1 MTTDLIPKKL
11 GWEPYIYLVYL
22 SFLFFQPLYEPGNA
36 LDWVL
41 IGLMIA
47 LFLPVY
53 FWTWRAPGKR
63 ALWGVAGMTLLGAL
77 STPLNPGASSFYIYA
92 AAAAAFTGPPRFA
105 AKVVGVIFTLG
116 LLSAAFSGIPWPYW
130 LAAFAPALIFVPI
143 IGGVNIFQAE
153 KARANAKL
161 RLAHDEISRLA
172 KVAERERIARDLHD
186 LLGHTLSSIT
196 LKSELA
202 SRLALADPVRAE
214 REMREVAQV
223 SRGALK
229 EVREAVSGYRARNLA
244 GELTHAREMLAA
256 TGVRLEYFAEPLNLP
271 PVQEGTLALALREAV
286 TNVVRHA
293 HASVCMVRLLRVGD
307 EVRLEVVDNG
317 LGKCAPDG
325 AGLSGMGE
333 RAELLGGRLGGREKC
348 RGDTAPV
355 DFTAGRKTS
364 CFRRLTRKPGRM
376 IRIVIA
382 EDQGMVLGA
391 LAALLEAQGRP
402 RGRGSSA

>member
-1 MTTDLIPKKL
+1 MTTERIPKKL
-11 GWEPYIYLVYL
+11 GREPYIYLVYL

-36 LDWVL
+36 LDWAL
-41 IGLMIA
+41 IALIIA

-63 ALWGVAGMTLLGAL
+63 ALWGVAGMALLGGL
-77 STPLNPGASSFYIYA
+77 FTPLNSGASGLYIYA

-105 AKVVGVIFTLG
+105 ARVVGGIFALG
-116 LLSAAFSGIPWPYW
+116 LLSAALSGIPWPYW

-161 RLAHDEISRLA
+161 RLAHDEIERLA

-202 SRLALADPVRAE
+202 SRLAPVDPVRAE

-244 GELTHAREMLAA
+244 GELTHARKLLAA

-271 PVQEGTLALALREAV
+271 PVQASTLALALREAV

-293 HASVCMVRLLRVGD
+293 HASVCTVRLLQVGD
-307 EVRLEVVDNG
+307 ELRLEVIDNG

-333 RAELLGGRLGGREKC
+333 RAGLLGGRLEVKGSATG
-348 RGDTAPV
+348 TQL
-355 DFTAGRKTS
+355 
-364 CFRRLTRKPGRM
+364 RLT
-376 IRIVIA
+376 
-382 EDQGMVLGA
+382 L
-391 LAALLEAQGRP
+391 P
-402 RGRGSSA
+402 RGHTVNTVPEILEPPIA

>member
-1 MTTDLIPKKL
+1 MAATADTTPKKL

-22 SFLFFQPLYEPGNA
+22 SFLFFQPLYEPGGV

-53 FWTWRAPGKR
+53 FWTWRTPGRR
-63 ALWGVAGMTLLGAL
+63 ALWGVAGMTLLGTVF
-77 STPLNPGASSFYIYA
+77 TPLNSGASSFYIYA
-92 AAAAAFTGPPRFA
+92 AAAAAFTGSPRFA
-105 AKVVGVIFTLG
+105 AKIVGAIFALG
-116 LLSAAFSGIPWPYW
+116 LLSAALSGIPWPYW

-153 KARANAKL
+153 KERTNAKL

-202 SRLALADPVRAE
+202 SRLARTDPRRAE
-214 REMREVAQV
+214 HEMGEVAGV
-223 SRGALK
+223 SRQALK
-229 EVREAVSGYRARNLA
+229 EVREAVSGYRARTLTS
-244 GELTHAREMLAA
+244 ELTHAEGMLAA
-256 TGVRLEYFAEPLNLP
+256 AGVRLEYFTEPLALP

-293 HASVCMVRLLRVGD
+293 QASVCTVRVLHIIDSGKS
-307 EVRLEVVDNG
+307 EVRLEVDDDG
-317 LGKCAPDG
+317 LGKGGPDG
-325 AGLSGMGE
+325 AGLTGMGE
-333 RAELLGGRLGGREKC
+333 RAELLGGRLEITGNSSGTRLCLTLPLEEK
-348 RGDTAPV
+348 T
-355 DFTAGRKTS
+355 
-364 CFRRLTRKPGRM
+364 
-376 IRIVIA
+376 
-382 EDQGMVLGA
+382 
-391 LAALLEAQGRP
+391 LAAREELPA
-402 RGRGSSA
+402 